1 VRSLLLQ
8 SPLSPHK
15 LVFFKVLLG
24 KWVRK
29 FFDYT
34 ILLIKSKK
42 DAHASLEEKDKKKH
56 IKAIFK

>member
-1 VRSLLLQ
+1 
-8 SPLSPHK
+8 
-15 LVFFKVLLG
+15 VFFKVLLG